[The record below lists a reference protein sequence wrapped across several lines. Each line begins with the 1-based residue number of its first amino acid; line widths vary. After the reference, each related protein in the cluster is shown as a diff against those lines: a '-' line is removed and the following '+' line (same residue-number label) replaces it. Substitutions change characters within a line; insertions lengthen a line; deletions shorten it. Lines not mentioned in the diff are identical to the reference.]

1 MTINPTT
8 SWWGRQRTKH
18 KILYAIGAGVLV
30 IILIAAVI
38 GWFMPDRNVSTGNT
52 RPDSSKT
59 QTQGDDKGAED
70 SKDAEQNVSSGE
82 YTFKRDENG
91 MVIFP
96 ETTDPRE
103 AAAAA
108 AAVAFNVDFTKV
120 SREEFFEIA
129 TDRMTH
135 PSEKYKG
142 PEGEIHTR
150 WGNPV
155 FEEPVRDYADP
166 GEVMFQGSKNCG
178 LAEMT
183 DPPCTWWEYA
193 NSVTYKGFVYEGK
206 PAQGTPRIV
215 MSEEELEAWSPG
227 LVKTVADDVDHTP
240 DTPGATLSQWYVL
253 TDVKYGDPVDKDMAD
268 VGVERPAQFFIWCD
282 APDDGGLCA
291 VASSYG
297 QQEFPNIW
305 PDTAE

>member
-1 MTINPTT
+1 
-8 SWWGRQRTKH
+8 
-18 KILYAIGAGVLV
+18 
-30 IILIAAVI
+30 
-38 GWFMPDRNVSTGNT
+38 
-52 RPDSSKT
+52 
-59 QTQGDDKGAED
+59 
-70 SKDAEQNVSSGE
+70 
-82 YTFKRDENG
+82 
-91 MVIFP
+91 
-96 ETTDPRE
+96 
-103 AAAAA
+103 
-108 AAVAFNVDFTKV
+108 
-120 SREEFFEIA
+120 
-129 TDRMTH
+129 
-135 PSEKYKG
+135 
-142 PEGEIHTR
+142 
-150 WGNPV
+150 
-155 FEEPVRDYADP
+155 
-166 GEVMFQGSKNCG
+166 
-178 LAEMT
+178 
-183 DPPCTWWEYA
+183 
-193 NSVTYKGFVYEGK
+193 GK